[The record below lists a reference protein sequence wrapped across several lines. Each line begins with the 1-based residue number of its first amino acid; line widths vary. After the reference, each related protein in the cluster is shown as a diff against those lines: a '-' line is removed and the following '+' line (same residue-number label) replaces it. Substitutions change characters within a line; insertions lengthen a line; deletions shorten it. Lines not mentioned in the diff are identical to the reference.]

1 MVRREA
7 LGLDSLGVGGLEGDS
22 SFGGDAQPF
31 PLSQAQLGMWFAQHV
46 DPSVPANI
54 AQYVELRGE
63 LDIARLHRASARAAG
78 ETGSGYV
85 RLLEVDAEP
94 RQLVDTTLD
103 DTPEY
108 VDLRSEPD
116 PRAAALAWM
125 RADYSAPVD
134 LLRDRLV
141 VAAVLHVE
149 DGLYYWYNR
158 AHHVVLDGFGATTF
172 VNRVAEL
179 YSADV
184 DGVEPSPNVA
194 SPLEKVYDADRTYRS
209 STRFTTDRDYWL
221 ERVAGVEEPTSLAG
235 RSAPP
240 APLSRIDSAALSDGT
255 AARMDAFLEREDTT
269 VATAVIAAFAAYLAQ
284 MTGREDVVLSLPVTA
299 RTNAV
304 LGAGPR
310 SCAL

>member
-1 MVRREA
+1 M
-7 LGLDSLGVGGLEGDS
+7 
-22 SFGGDAQPF
+22 
-31 PLSQAQLGMWFAQHV
+31 
-46 DPSVPANI
+46 
-54 AQYVELRGE
+54 
-63 LDIARLHRASARAAG
+63 
-78 ETGSGYV
+78 

-158 AHHVVLDGFGATTF
+158 APPRRAGRLRGHHV
-172 VNRVAEL
+172 REPVAEL

-221 ERVAGVEEPTSLAG
+221 ERVAGS
-235 RSAPP
+235 RSPRVSP
-240 APLSRIDSAALSDGT
+240 
-255 AARMDAFLEREDTT
+255 
-269 VATAVIAAFAAYLAQ
+269 
-284 MTGREDVVLSLPVTA
+284 
-299 RTNAV
+299 
-304 LGAGPR
+304 AGPR
-310 SCAL
+310 RPRR